1 MIVYIGGGY
10 LVTVQPTTIQRGVD
24 LHLQVNPET
33 YGCQDAFHA
42 SCVHAFVAMKPE
54 GLNSNVI

>member
-1 MIVYIGGGY
+1 MILQDRIK
-10 LVTVQPTTIQRGVD
+10 VTVQPTTIQRGVD